1 MNIFAPMSVHLESQG
16 GGSVPLRPPNMS
28 MKYNLSFN
36 ILKLRTN
43 VANRKINTLRWLPHL
58 KMKENFYSRVNI

>member
-1 MNIFAPMSVHLESQG
+1 MNIFAPISVHLES
-16 GGSVPLRPPNMS
+16 LRPPNMS

-43 VANRKINTLRWLPHL
+43 MANRKINTLRWLPHL